1 MSYFRFLPVLL
12 LLLLSACSETPESAI
27 DDIADKS
34 KDLVQ
39 SARDL
44 ADDASERAREELDN
58 AKDNASERVSRAVE
72 ELSRG

>member
-1 MSYFRFLPVLL
+1 MSCRRFFPVVF
-12 LLLLSACSETPESAI
+12 LLLLSACSESPESAI

-44 ADDASERAREELDN
+44 ADDASDRVGEELDN
-58 AKDNASERVSRAVE
+58 VRDTASERVSKAVD
-72 ELSRG
+72 ELNGG